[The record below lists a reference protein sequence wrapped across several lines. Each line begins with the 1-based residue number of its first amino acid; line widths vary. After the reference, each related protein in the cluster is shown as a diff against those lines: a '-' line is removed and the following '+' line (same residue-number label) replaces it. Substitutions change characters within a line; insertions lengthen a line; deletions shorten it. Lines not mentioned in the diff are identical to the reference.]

1 MVKTQNT
8 KHKTF
13 WLDAQGLAETRFDT
27 KVKFLY
33 VNAYVTGH
41 DFEKWRE
48 VYKQHLWAFNR
59 FQEREPCK
67 ESFEDFE
74 VAFQE
79 MINAF
84 KEKRFDWQRTP
95 VPVFKG
101 YPNNGAHRVAC
112 ALFFGEQVLCYED
125 NRKLPV
131 FDEKWFRKKHL
142 KDSFVEETLKGFRNA
157 LDKR

>member
-1 MVKTQNT
+1 VKDPAE
-8 KHKTF
+8 TF
-13 WLDAQGLAETRFDT
+13 LLDALGLVETRFDT

-33 VNAYVTGH
+33 VKAYVTGQ

-48 VYKQHLWAFNR
+48 IYKQHLWVFNR
-59 FQEREPCK
+59 FEEREPYR

-84 KEKRFDWQRTP
+84 KQKRFDWERSP
-95 VPVFKG
+95 VPVVSG
-101 YPNNGAHRVAC
+101 YPVNGAHRVAC

-125 NRKLPV
+125 DRERFLYDEGFFLDLGLDDVILGLVCSEFDYV
-131 FDEKWFRKKHL
+131 F
-142 KDSFVEETLKGFRNA
+142 
-157 LDKR
+157 KR